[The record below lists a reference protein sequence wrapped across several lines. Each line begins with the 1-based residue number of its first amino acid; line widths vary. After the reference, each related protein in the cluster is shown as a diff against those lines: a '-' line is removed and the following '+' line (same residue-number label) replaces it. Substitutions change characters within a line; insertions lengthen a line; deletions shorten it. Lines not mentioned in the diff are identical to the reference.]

1 MFIGHFAVAFGAKRF
16 APSLSLGTLFLAAQF
31 ADLLWPLLVLAGIE
45 HFSIEAGITRV
56 TPLLFTHYPWSHSLL
71 MLIVWG
77 LVVAGIYRFA
87 TGRNGRIATVL
98 ILTVTSHWLLD
109 FITHRPDMPLIP
121 TGGPRLGLGLW
132 NSLSGTVIV
141 ELVLFVAGVFLYVR
155 STRPINR
162 RGRWTLVG
170 LIAFLLL
177 INVANLFSPPP
188 PSTAAVT
195 WSANAMW
202 LLVAWGYW
210 TDRNRRSIAGL
221 AS

>member
-1 MFIGHFAVAFGAKRF
+1 
-16 APSLSLGTLFLAAQF
+16 
-31 ADLLWPLLVLAGIE
+31 
-45 HFSIEAGITRV
+45 
-56 TPLLFTHYPWSHSLL
+56 
-71 MLIVWG
+71 
-77 LVVAGIYRFA
+77 
-87 TGRNGRIATVL
+87 
-98 ILTVTSHWLLD
+98 
-109 FITHRPDMPLIP
+109 
-121 TGGPRLGLGLW
+121 
-132 NSLSGTVIV
+132 
-141 ELVLFVAGVFLYVR
+141 VR

-170 LIAFLLL
+170 LIAFFLL